1 MSVALLGQALVS
13 GLLTGAVYSLMAVGL
28 SLIFG
33 VMRVTNFAHGELMM
47 LGMYVAVFAATGLG
61 LDPYLTLPL
70 AAAALFLL
78 GYALQRSLVAR
89 VLDVPE
95 EMQVLLLVGVA
106 LVLQNGALF
115 FFGPNHRGVQ
125 TPLALAALPLGPLT
139 VDLARLVAGGLALLL
154 TGLLALFLAKS
165 RLGTLLRAAADSRE
179 GAKIV
184 GADVGRL
191 YAIAYGIGAACAGTA
206 GALIVPFFEVAPD
219 VALPFTLTSFVVVIL
234 GGMGSLA
241 GAFVGGLVVGVAE
254 AAGAVLLAPSLKPV
268 VAFGLLV
275 LILLVR
281 PRGLLAGAAR

>member
-1 MSVALLGQALVS
+1 MG

-47 LGMYVAVFAATGLG
+47 LGMYVTVFASAATG
-61 LDPYLTLPL
+61 LDPYLTLP
-70 AAAALFLL
+70 AAAASLFLV
-78 GYALQRSLVAR
+78 GYVLQRTLVAR
-89 VLDVPE
+89 VLDMPE

-115 FFGPNHRGVQ
+115 LLGPNHRGVQ
-125 TPLALAALPLGPLT
+125 TPLALASLPLGPLT
-139 VDLARLVAGGLALLL
+139 VDVARLVAGGLAIAL
-154 TGLLALFLAKS
+154 TGALALFLGKS
-165 RLGTLLRAAADSRE
+165 RLGTLLRAAADSRD
-179 GAKIV
+179 GARIV
-184 GADVGRL
+184 GADVNRL
-191 YAIAYGIGAACAGTA
+191 YGVAYGLGAASAGAA
-206 GALIVPFFEVAPD
+206 GALIVPFFEASPD

-254 AAGAVLLAPSLKPV
+254 ALGAVVFDPSMKPV

-275 LILLVR
+275 LILVVR
-281 PRGLLAGAAR
+281 PTGLLGRA

>member
-1 MSVALLGQALVS
+1 MTAILLGQALLG

-47 LGMYVAVFAATGLG
+47 LGMYVTVFAAVASG
-61 LDPYLTLPL
+61 LDPYLALPA

-78 GYALQRSLVAR
+78 GYLLQRALVAR
-89 VLDVPE
+89 VLDMPE

-115 FFGPNHRGVQ
+115 LFGPNHRGVQ
-125 TPLALAALPLGPLT
+125 TPLALASVPLGPLT
-139 VDLARLVAGGLALLL
+139 VDVARLLAGGLALAL
-154 TGLLALFLAKS
+154 TGALALFLEKS

-179 GAKIV
+179 GARIV
-184 GADVGRL
+184 GADVNRL
-191 YAIAYGIGAACAGTA
+191 YGVAYGLGAACAGAA

-254 AAGAVLLAPSLKPV
+254 ALGAVLLSPSMKPV

-275 LILLVR
+275 LILVVR
-281 PRGLLAGAAR
+281 PTGLLGRA

>member
-1 MSVALLGQALVS
+1 MSATLLAQALVG

-47 LGMYVAVFAATGLG
+47 LGMYAAVFGALLG
-61 LDPYLTLPL
+61 GIDPYLTLPGV
-70 AAAALFLL
+70 AAALFLL
-78 GYALQRSLVAR
+78 GYVLQRALVAR
-89 VLDVPE
+89 VLDMPE
-95 EMQVLLLVGVA
+95 EIQILLLVGVA

-115 FFGPNHRGVQ
+115 LFGPNHRGVQ
-125 TPLALAALPLGPLT
+125 TPLALAAVAVGPLT
-139 VDLARLVAGGLALLL
+139 IDVARLVAGGLALLL
-154 TGLLALFLAKS
+154 TGGLALFLALS
-165 RLGTLLRAAADSRE
+165 RLGTLLRAAADSRD
-179 GAKIV
+179 GARVV
-184 GADVGRL
+184 GADVDRL
-191 YAIAYGIGAACAGTA
+191 YGVAYGIGAACAGTA

-254 AAGAVLLAPSLKPV
+254 ALGAVLLSPSLKPV

-275 LILLVR
+275 LILVVR
-281 PRGLLAGAAR
+281 PTGLLGRA

>member
-1 MSVALLGQALVS
+1 VSPTLLAQALVS

-47 LGMYVAVFAATGLG
+47 LGMYVTVFAAGTTG
-61 LDPYLTLPL
+61 LDPYLTVPL
-70 AAAALFLL
+70 AAAVLFGG
-78 GYALQRSLVAR
+78 GYLLQRGLVSR
-89 VLDVPE
+89 VLEMPE
-95 EMQVLLLVGVA
+95 EIQVLLLVGVA

-115 FFGPNHRGVQ
+115 LFGPNHRGVQ
-125 TPLALAALPLGPLT
+125 TPLALASIPVGPLT
-139 VDLARLVAGGLALLL
+139 IDVARLVAGALALAG
-154 TGLLALFLAKS
+154 TGALALFLARS

-179 GAKIV
+179 GARVV
-184 GADVGRL
+184 GANVGRL
-191 YAIAYGIGAACAGTA
+191 YGVAYGLGAACAGAA
-206 GALIVPFFEVAPD
+206 GALIVPFFEAAPD

-254 AAGAVLLAPSLKPV
+254 SIGAVLLAPSLKPV

-275 LILLVR
+275 MILVVR
-281 PRGLLAGAAR
+281 PTGLLGRG

>member
-1 MSVALLGQALVS
+1 MTAILLGQALLG

-47 LGMYVAVFAATGLG
+47 LGMYVTVFAAVASG
-61 LDPYLTLPL
+61 LDPYLALPA

-78 GYALQRSLVAR
+78 GYLLQRTLVAR
-89 VLDVPE
+89 VLDMPE

-115 FFGPNHRGVQ
+115 LFGPNHRGVQ
-125 TPLALAALPLGPLT
+125 TPLALASLPLGPLT
-139 VDLARLVAGGLALLL
+139 VDVARLLAGGLALAI
-154 TGLLALFLAKS
+154 TGALALFLEKS

-179 GAKIV
+179 GARIV
-184 GADVGRL
+184 GADVNRL
-191 YAIAYGIGAACAGTA
+191 YGVAYGLGAACAGAA

-254 AAGAVLLAPSLKPV
+254 ALGAVLLSPSMKPV

-275 LILLVR
+275 LILVVR
-281 PRGLLAGAAR
+281 PTGLLGRA

>member
-1 MSVALLGQALVS
+1 MSAVLLGQALVG

-47 LGMYVAVFAATGLG
+47 VGMYVTVFASAASG
-61 LDPYLTLPL
+61 LDPYLTLP
-70 AAAALFLL
+70 AAAVSLFVV
-78 GYALQRSLVAR
+78 GYLLQRVLVGR
-89 VLDVPE
+89 VLEMPE
-95 EMQVLLLVGVA
+95 EIQVLLLVGVA

-115 FFGPNHRGVQ
+115 LFGPNHRGVQ

-139 VDLARLVAGGLALLL
+139 VDVARLVAGGLAVAL
-154 TGLLALFLAKS
+154 TGALALFLGRS
-165 RLGTLLRAAADSRE
+165 RLGTLLRAAADSRD
-179 GAKIV
+179 GARIV
-184 GADVGRL
+184 GADVNRL
-191 YAIAYGIGAACAGTA
+191 YGVAYGLGAACAGTA

-254 AAGAVLLAPSLKPV
+254 AIGAVVFAPSLKPV

-275 LILLVR
+275 LILVVR
-281 PRGLLAGAAR
+281 PTGLLGRA